1 MKEEE
6 KKDEKKEQSENSF
19 DLVDADELT
28 HRNESKEKDEP
39 VIADCVE
46 EKEEDEAEAVAP
58 IEEQSSESEE
68 KTDTLSQESEKESI
82 RPSPRVL
89 PKTGEDD
96 TFYGDDEED
105 ADEKGEAQRMTTVH
119 PSLLHQ
125 RRCSRKVFVLFNA
138 CSPLRFHTV
147 CVVPQI
153 ESTFG
158 PLVTFVSK
166 ASEAVNNHY
175 AAASQAIL
183 RSLLPLPAFA
193 LPKHLSS
200 FVDMASFIATIKIPD
215 IASTSTYSL
224 NELRARF
231 GQSIL
236 GRTLE
241 RLTKRERK
249 LHESDGEI
257 FRKAQFSLM
266 PSSKD
271 TRDVPH
277 LLFRFFF
284 NFTLLTITKDPERY
298 AYQVEMPEIYEKTIT
313 DCSENW
319 RHIPGTAEEEMEVS
333 RV

>member
-105 ADEKGEAQRMTTVH
+105 ADEKGGSAEDDVFQEESEGETEQRGKSEKLRISQKLKLAADLSLKQH
-119 PSLLHQ
+119 RPS
-125 RRCSRKVFVLFNA
+125 
-138 CSPLRFHTV
+138 
-147 CVVPQI
+147 
-153 ESTFG
+153 ESTSSAKMF
-158 PLVTFVSK
+158 SQK
-166 ASEAVNNHY
+166 AVNNHY

-277 LLFRFFF
+277 LL
-284 NFTLLTITKDPERY
+284 L
-298 AYQVEMPEIYEKTIT
+298 
-313 DCSENW
+313 
-319 RHIPGTAEEEMEVS
+319 
-333 RV
+333 